1 MQHCITSP
9 QVEIDSSAHF
19 GTNGFYWYRIEC
31 DHLPILH
38 SNRYLLTLTNLVYC
52 IQHGFDWFAYVAF
65 GLTVLCLCLDILGG
79 KRDGKDE

>member
-1 MQHCITSP
+1 M
-9 QVEIDSSAHF
+9 
-19 GTNGFYWYRIEC
+19 
-31 DHLPILH
+31 PILH